1 MTILKREMGYTRPEF
16 MRTLPSALHDYDYTV
31 EGDVITIIA
40 PEAPG
45 KSMTI
50 TLGSEAVR
58 KIAMI
63 RIPYMHVDFDFT
75 QVEAAVHKRFLAQFD
90 LYFKKGGG

>member
-16 MRTLPSALHDYDYTV
+16 MRTLPAALHDYEYHI
-31 EGDVITIIA
+31 EGDVITIIP
-40 PEAPG
+40 PEAAD
-45 KSMTI
+45 KTMTI

-58 KIAMI
+58 KIALI
-63 RIPYMHVDFDFT
+63 RIPYIHVDFDFS
-75 QVEAAVHKRFLAQFD
+75 QVEEAVHRRFLTQFD

>member
-16 MRTLPSALHDYDYTV
+16 LRTLPAALHDYTYSV
-31 EGDVITIIA
+31 EGDVISITA
-40 PEAPG
+40 PEAAD
-45 KSMTI
+45 KTMTI

-63 RIPYMHVDFDFT
+63 RIPYMHVDFDFSE
-75 QVEAAVHKRFLAQFD
+75 VNEAVSKRFLTQFD